1 MTQRITQRVNPVV
14 CGKQVVSDTD
24 KVWALSYAS
33 YIQHEQEQSRGE
45 RVHAQGHWQSLTK

>member
-45 RVHAQGHWQSLTK
+45 RAHAQGHWQSLTK